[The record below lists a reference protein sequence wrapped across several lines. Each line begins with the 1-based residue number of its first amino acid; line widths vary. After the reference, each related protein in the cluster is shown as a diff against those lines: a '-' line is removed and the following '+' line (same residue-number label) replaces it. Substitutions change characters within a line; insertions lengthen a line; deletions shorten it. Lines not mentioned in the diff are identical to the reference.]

1 MIWPFYSLCVSLV
14 FLLFLISLC
23 SASNPPTSLRAARRL
38 VCFLLFTHLTKLLLK
53 SITKNTNEMN
63 VAALWSSFGQWYN
76 IAENVWPWLLL
87 LADGVQ
93 MQCMMGENVPG
104 CMGKV
109 KLNSLGSS
117 ALVSVPAF
125 VSSPT
130 LPIYHPSFI
139 SVSSGCLL
147 FPDDVL

>member
-1 MIWPFYSLCVSLV
+1 
-14 FLLFLISLC
+14 
-23 SASNPPTSLRAARRL
+23 
-38 VCFLLFTHLTKLLLK
+38 
-53 SITKNTNEMN
+53 MN

-109 KLNSLGSS
+109 TLNSIWSS
-117 ALVSVPAF
+117 ALVSVPASCF
-125 VSSPT
+125 RLLPNSSH
-130 LPIYHPSFI
+130 LSPIFYF
-139 SVSSGCLL
+139 CLL
-147 FPDDVL
+147 RVPAVPR